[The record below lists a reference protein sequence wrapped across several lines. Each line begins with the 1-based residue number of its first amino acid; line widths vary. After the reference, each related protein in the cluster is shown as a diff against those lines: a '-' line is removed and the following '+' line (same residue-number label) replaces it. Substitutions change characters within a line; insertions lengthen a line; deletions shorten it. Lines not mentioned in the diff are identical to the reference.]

1 MKQEDSTAT
10 AAPPPLMPRKVLK
23 ALVAVFILLVA
34 LPVSLH
40 FLSLPRAPLELARHL
55 AYACPSWAA
64 PLGSDELGRDLLGRA
79 LMAGGLSL
87 AVAVGA
93 VLSAWSLAVLFGSLA
108 AWRPGT
114 PLSGTI
120 NYIIELLQTIP
131 FIVLAVSL
139 AAVFRPNLLGIALLM
154 GVVASAAPA
163 RLVSAELRRVRSA
176 RHVTA
181 QVALGHPPML
191 LFRTAFL
198 PTLALPPAIWLL
210 LLLPELLTVDAGLS
224 LFGLGAQPP
233 TPSLGRMI
241 YDGLNQ
247 AQAGWWLP
255 SAPLLVLL
263 ILVVTAHFVAS
274 YLRKLIPAAL

>member
-1 MKQEDSTAT
+1 
-10 AAPPPLMPRKVLK
+10 MPSK
-23 ALVAVFILLVA
+23 ALRASLALFVLLVG
-34 LPVSLH
+34 LPVFLH
-40 FLSLPRAPLELARHL
+40 FLSLPRAPLELARH
-55 AYACPSWAA
+55 APYASPSWAA

-79 LMAGGLSL
+79 LMAGSLSL

-93 VLSAWSLAVLFGSLA
+93 VLSAWGLAVSFGSLA
-108 AWRPGT
+108 AWRPGS
-114 PLSGTI
+114 LLAGSVG
-120 NYIIELLQTIP
+120 YFVDLLQTIP
-131 FIVLAVSL
+131 FIVLAVAL
-139 AAVFRPNLLGIALLM
+139 AAVFRPGFIGIALLM

-163 RLVSAELRRVRSA
+163 RLVSAELRRARSA

-181 QVALGHPPML
+181 QIALGHPPFL

-198 PTLALPPAIWLL
+198 PNLALPPAIWLL

-233 TPSLGRMI
+233 IPSLGRMI

-263 ILVVTAHFVAS
+263 FLVVTAHFVAS
-274 YLRKLIPAAL
+274 YLRKLVPGNL

>member
-1 MKQEDSTAT
+1 MKQNDS
-10 AAPPPLMPRKVLK
+10 AAGRSRPTPSK
-23 ALVAVFILLVA
+23 ALRASVALLVLLVG
-34 LPVSLH
+34 LPTLLH
-40 FLSLPRAPLELARHL
+40 FLSLPRAPLELARH
-55 AYACPSWAA
+55 APYASPSWTA

-93 VLSAWSLAVLFGSLA
+93 VLSAWGLAVSFGSLA
-108 AWRPGT
+108 AWRPGSL
-114 PLSGTI
+114 LSGSVG
-120 NYIIELLQTIP
+120 YFVELLQTIP
-131 FIVLAVSL
+131 FIVLAVAL
-139 AAVFRPNLLGIALLM
+139 AAVFRPGFVGIALLM

-163 RLVSAELRRVRSA
+163 RLVSAELRRARSA

-181 QVALGHPPML
+181 QIALGHPPFL

-198 PTLALPPAIWLL
+198 PNLALPPAIWLL

-247 AQAGWWLP
+247 AQAGWWLA

-263 ILVVTAHFVAS
+263 FLVITAHFVAS
-274 YLRKLIPAAL
+274 YLRRLTPGEL